1 MVMSFEVIM
10 RDLTQWLSDYGDS
23 HQNPIN
29 QKIHKVAVP
38 GIFISV
44 VGLIW
49 SIPSVSFYGYTLN
62 WVWVAVIPVWAFYFK
77 LSLSVFLMMLGFTLA
92 SISLVWSLEI
102 MQLPVL
108 LISLSMFASL
118 WLLQFIGHKIEGKKP
133 SFFDDLAFLL
143 IGPIWVFRQ
152 R

>member
-1 MVMSFEVIM
+1 MKELS
-10 RDLTQWLSDYGDS
+10 QWLSEYGES

-38 GIFISV
+38 GIFLSV

-49 SIPSVSFYGYTLN
+49 SIPALELYGLVLN
-62 WVWVAVIPVWAFYFK
+62 WVWVAAVPILIFYFR

-92 SISLVWSLEI
+92 CISLIWSIEL
-102 MQLPVL
+102 MGASVL
-108 LISLSMFASL
+108 LVSLVLFAAL
-118 WLLQFIGHKIEGKKP
+118 WLIQFIGHKIEGKKP
-133 SFFDDLAFLL
+133 SFFEDLQFLL

>member
-1 MVMSFEVIM
+1 M

-62 WVWVAVIPVWAFYFK
+62 WVWIAVIPVWAFYFK

-92 SISLVWSLEI
+92 SISLVWSLEL

>member
-1 MVMSFEVIM
+1 MK
-10 RDLTQWLSDYGDS
+10 DLTQWLCEYGES

-38 GIFISV
+38 GIFLSV

-49 SIPSVSFYGYTLN
+49 SIPSIELFGLSLN
-62 WVWVAVIPVWAFYFK
+62 WVWVAAFPVMVFYFR

-92 SISLVWSLEI
+92 CIALVWSIEL
-102 MQLPVL
+102 MQ
-108 LISLSMFASL
+108 ISIFFFSLTLFAIL

-133 SFFDDLAFLL
+133 SFFEDLQFLL
-143 IGPIWVFRQ
+143 IGPIWVFRKQ
-152 R
+152 

>member
-1 MVMSFEVIM
+1 M

-62 WVWVAVIPVWAFYFK
+62 WVWVAAIPVWAFYFK

>member
-1 MVMSFEVIM
+1 MKNLS
-10 RDLTQWLSDYGDS
+10 QWLSEYGES

-38 GIFISV
+38 GIFLSV

-49 SIPSVSFYGYTLN
+49 SIPTINVFGYSLN
-62 WVWVAVIPVWAFYFK
+62 WVWLSALPVMVFYYR

-92 SISLVWSLEI
+92 CISLIWSIEVMKI
-102 MQLPVL
+102 PVL
-108 LISLSMFASL
+108 LFSLVLFVVL
-118 WLLQFIGHKIEGKKP
+118 WFFQFVGHKIEGKKP
-133 SFFDDLAFLL
+133 SFFKDLQFLL
-143 IGPIWVFRQ
+143 IGPIWVFRK

>member
-1 MVMSFEVIM
+1 
-10 RDLTQWLSDYGDS
+10 
-23 HQNPIN
+23 
-29 QKIHKVAVP
+29 
-38 GIFISV
+38 
-44 VGLIW
+44 LIW

-62 WVWVAVIPVWAFYFK
+62 WVWIAVIPVWAFYFK